1 MQRIL
6 YDAPKDMDTKLF
18 IKLFENDKLLTLEEV
33 DEIYSYEVGHAEYS
47 RIKDNISFVKYK
59 FQVEDRWFEITFTED
74 INTNFVLSTD
84 GIIRECAAIR

>member
-6 YDAPKDMDTKLF
+6 YDSPKDMDTKLF

-33 DEIYSYEVGHAEYS
+33 DEIYSYEVGRAEYS

-74 INTNFVLSTD
+74 TNKNLVLSTD
-84 GIIRECAAIR
+84 GIIRECATIR